1 MNLAQI
7 LDHLIDVC
15 TDSEKRYHHASLD
28 VGKAYLER
36 FFNEQSARRRRA
48 ADQLRIERARLG
60 PDGNEAGT
68 LRGLVDRAAMD
79 FNVIMSMGDTGV
91 VEWCRKDAQAVI
103 DEYRAALAQDL
114 PPHLRNM
121 LERQLND
128 VRDAAAGL
136 EHVLETYGGARS

>member
-15 TDSEKRYHHASLD
+15 TDSEKRYHHAALD
-28 VGKAYLER
+28 VGKSYLER

-60 PDGNEAGT
+60 PDGHESGTVAGF
-68 LRGLVDRAAMD
+68 VDRTAMD

-91 VEWCRKDAQAVI
+91 VDWCRKDAQTVI

-114 PPHLRNM
+114 PAPLRNM
-121 LERQLND
+121 LERQLNE
-128 VRDAAAGL
+128 VRDAAASL
-136 EHVLETYGGARS
+136 EHVLETYGGPRS